1 MSLKALIELA
11 KRRDDDSHVRARWSE
26 VNYERVRQYD
36 REIEKRIAAKAVS
49 QELLAK
55 TCSL

>member
-1 MSLKALIELA
+1 MSLKALIDLA
-11 KRRDDDSHVRARWSE
+11 NRRDDDSHVRVQRNEMSYARI
-26 VNYERVRQYD
+26 RQYD